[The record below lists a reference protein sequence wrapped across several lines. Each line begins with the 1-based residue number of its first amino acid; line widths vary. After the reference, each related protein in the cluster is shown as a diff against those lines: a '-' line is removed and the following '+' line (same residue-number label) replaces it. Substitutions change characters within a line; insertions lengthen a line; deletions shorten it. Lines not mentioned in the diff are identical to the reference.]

1 MKHLALA
8 LMLLALPASAQTPMT
23 ADEFE
28 AYVTGRTLTF
38 GMDGQ
43 VYGIEEFRPGRQTTW
58 AFMTEEC
65 RKGQWFPR
73 DEQICFI
80 YEGDAPGVEH
90 CWIFWK
96 DEGGLGARFMG
107 DGGGT
112 ELYEALNSPQPLVC
126 RGPEVG
132 V

>member
-1 MKHLALA
+1 MKAILFALA
-8 LMLLALPASAQTPMT
+8 LFALPAQAQTPMT
-23 ADEFE
+23 AEEFE

-38 GMDGQ
+38 GLNGT

-58 AFMTEEC
+58 AFMTDEC
-65 RKGQWFPR
+65 RKGRWFPR

-80 YEGDAPGVEH
+80 YEDDAPGVEH
-90 CWIFWK
+90 CWIFW
-96 DEGGLGARFMG
+96 EG
-107 DGGGT
+107 DGGLNARFIGDGSET
-112 ELYEALNSPQPLVC
+112 VLYEALNSPQPLIC

>member
-1 MKHLALA
+1 MKRF
-8 LMLLALPASAQTPMT
+8 LLALILLGLPLHAQTPMT
-23 ADEFE
+23 AEEFE

-38 GMDGQ
+38 GLEGTI
-43 VYGIEEFRPGRQTTW
+43 YGIEEFRPGRRTTW
-58 AFMTEEC
+58 AFITEEC
-65 RKGQWFPR
+65 RHGRWFPR

-90 CWIFWK
+90 CWIFW
-96 DEGGLGARFMG
+96 ETENGLNARFMG
-107 DGGGT
+107 DGAAT